1 MVSSKAFIDYL
12 NQQGFG
18 PFLGVPCSFLKPFI
32 NYVIDR
38 DDLEYLAANN
48 EGEAI
53 AMAAGAYLAGK
64 KPVVMFQ
71 NSGLG
76 NAVNP
81 LTSLAHTFRIPML
94 LIATWRGEPR
104 LKDAPQHE
112 LMGQITHGL
121 LKLMQIES
129 ATFPQADEQIE
140 PGLQLAMQQMASTGL
155 PYAFVMP
162 KGTVAKYELQSLHQA
177 TSASRGRIIDSQLDV
192 EPVPSSSLPTV
203 ASLSRTEAI
212 RYVLQ
217 QISDKALVIG
227 TTGKTGRE
235 LFEIQD
241 RANHFY
247 MVGSMGCASSLGLG
261 VALYQPN
268 KPVIVLDGDGAA
280 LMRLEA
286 MVSVGHYQ
294 PHNLIHII
302 LDNQVH
308 DSTGGQQTL
317 SRTVRLSEVAVA
329 CGYQSACTISSA
341 DDLTSALKMASTQ
354 RGPHLIHLKIKAG
367 SPANLGRPTLT
378 PPEIASRFR
387 RSVLS

>member
-38 DDLEYLAANN
+38 ADLDYLGVNN

-94 LIATWRGEPR
+94 LIVTWRGEPR
-104 LKDAPQHE
+104 LKDAPQHI
-112 LMGQITHGL
+112 LMGRIMHQL
-121 LKLMQIES
+121 LHLMEIES
-129 ATFPQADEQIE
+129 AIFPQTDEQIK
-140 PGLQLAMQQMASTGL
+140 PQLHIAMQQMASTGL
-155 PYAFVMP
+155 PYALVMP
-162 KGTVAKYELQSLHQA
+162 KGTVAKYELQSAHPA
-177 TSASRGRIIDSQLDV
+177 SSAPRGRLIGSQV
-192 EPVPSSSLPTV
+192 YSEPVPSSLGT
-203 ASLSRTEAI
+203 SLSRTEAI
-212 RYVLQ
+212 RHVLQ

-241 RANHFY
+241 RPNHFY
-247 MVGSMGCASSLGLG
+247 MVGSMGCASSVGLG

-268 KPVIVLDGDGAA
+268 KPVVVLDGDGAA

-294 PHNLIHII
+294 PHNLIHIL
-302 LDNQVH
+302 LDNEVH

-317 SRTVRLSEVAVA
+317 SRTVRFSEVAVA
-329 CGYQSACTISSA
+329 CGYQSACTINSS
-341 DDLTSALKMASTQ
+341 DDLASAIKMATAEK
-354 RGPHLIHLKIKAG
+354 GPHLIHLKIKAG
-367 SPANLGRPTLT
+367 SPPNLGRPTLT